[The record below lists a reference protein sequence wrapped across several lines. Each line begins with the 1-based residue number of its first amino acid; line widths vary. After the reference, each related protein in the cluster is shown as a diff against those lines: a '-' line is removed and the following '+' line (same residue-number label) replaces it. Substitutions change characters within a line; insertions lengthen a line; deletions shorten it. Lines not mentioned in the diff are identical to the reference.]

1 MTSKLIDCFVG
12 QRQADIENIRTYIEN
27 YPLTIVGFN
36 AIASSLVNF
45 LDIQSN
51 NNFKF
56 NVDITRRNECWY
68 FDIDSEYYSPQELKK
83 VIDKYLE
90 DNKLTDCLKF
100 VQTTSKN
107 VYVLMMNID

>member
-1 MTSKLIDCFVG
+1 MNKIDNCFVG
-12 QRQADIENIRTYIEN
+12 QKQSDIENIKTYIEQ

-56 NVDITRRNECWY
+56 NVDITRRNSYWY
-68 FDIDSEYYSPQELKK
+68 FDIDSRYCSPEEFET
-83 VIDKYLE
+83 VIDKYLK
-90 DNKLTDCLKF
+90 DNKLDDYLIFNK
-100 VQTTSKN
+100 TTSEN
-107 VYVLMMNID
+107 VYVLTINVP

>member
-1 MTSKLIDCFVG
+1 MNKIDNCFVS
-12 QRQADIENIRTYIEN
+12 QRQSDIENIKTYIEQ

-56 NVDITRRNECWY
+56 FVDIIRRNSYWY
-68 FDIDSEYYSPQELKK
+68 FDIDSKFYSPEELET
-83 VIDKYLE
+83 VIDKYLK
-90 DNKLTDCLKF
+90 DNKLDDYLVFNK
-100 VQTTSKN
+100 TTSKDI
-107 VYVLMMNID
+107 YVLTINVP